1 MEFEELRAL
10 KECIIDIEN
19 TIPAILGDGSDN
31 KAVNAYYIGK
41 QIGRARDIV
50 VKAYREASSKAM
62 TNPDPYHES
71 EE

>member
-10 KECIIDIEN
+10 KECIIDIDN
-19 TIPAILGDGSDN
+19 TIPAIVGDGSDN
-31 KAVNAYYIGK
+31 KAVKAYYIGK

-62 TNPDPYHES
+62 TDPDPQES